1 MLAWMPNALV
11 SKAGMERSQI
21 PIYAAAL
28 LIGAAIGLV
37 RPATGSALEAA
48 IYPVLGILLYA
59 TFLQVPF
66 SELRSAAAGGRFLA
80 AALVLNFLI
89 VLVVVFILSRFVAGD
104 EPAVLLGVLL
114 VLLTPCIDYVI
125 VFSGLGG
132 SDERKVLTA
141 TPVLM
146 LAQIIALPLYLWLF
160 AGTEVL
166 TVFSAG
172 PFVEAFL
179 LLIVLPLGLAIGTQ
193 YLKARRSAVGSL
205 ASRWDSTMGYLPV
218 PFLALTLL
226 AVVASQVPKLAGASG
241 EDAFGQVLGV
251 VPIYVAF
258 LGIMALLGRLTAR
271 LFSLGVETGRAL
283 IFTGATRN
291 SLVVLPLAL
300 ALPDAYALTP
310 AIVVTQTLVE
320 LVGML
325 VYIRLVPAWILPA
338 QAARDG

>member
-1 MLAWMPNALV
+1 MLAWMPKDLI
-11 SKAGMERSQI
+11 SKDHLERNQI

-28 LIGAAIGLV
+28 LVGAMIGLAS
-37 RPATGSALEAA
+37 PSAGAALEAA
-48 IYPVLGILLYA
+48 IYPVLGVLLYA

-66 SELRSAAAGGRFLA
+66 SELRSAAASGRFLA
-80 AALVLNFLI
+80 ATLVLNFLI
-89 VLVVVFILSRFVAGD
+89 VPVVVFILSRFVAG

-125 VFSGLGG
+125 VFSGIGG
-132 SDERKVLTA
+132 SDERKVLAA

-146 LAQIIALPLYLWLF
+146 LAQIIALPVYLWLF
-160 AGTEVL
+160 VGTEVL

-179 LLIVLPLGLAIGTQ
+179 LLIILPLGLAIGTQ

-205 ASRWDSTMGYLPV
+205 ASRWDSVMGYLPV

-226 AVVASQVPKLAGASG
+226 AVVASQTPKLEGAFS
-241 EDAFGQVLGV
+241 QVLGV

-258 LGIMALLGRLTAR
+258 LGVMALLGRVTAR

-300 ALPDAYALTP
+300 SLPNAYALTP
-310 AIVVTQTLVE
+310 VIVVTQTLVE
-320 LVGML
+320 LLGML
-325 VYIRLVPAWILPA
+325 VYIRAIPGWVLPA
-338 QAARDG
+338 AASRGS

>member
-1 MLAWMPNALV
+1 MLAGMPKALT
-11 SKAGMERSQI
+11 SKEGLERNQI

-28 LIGAAIGLV
+28 LAGAVVGLIS
-37 RPATGSALEAA
+37 PAMGSVLEAA
-48 IYPVLGILLYA
+48 IYPVLGVLLYA

-66 SELRSAAAGGRFLA
+66 SELRSAAASGRFLA
-80 AALVLNFLI
+80 AMLVLNFAF
-89 VLVVVFILSRFVAGD
+89 VPVVVFLLSRFVAS

-132 SDERKVLTA
+132 SDERKVLAA

-146 LAQIIALPLYLWLF
+146 AAQIVTLPLYLWLF
-160 AGTEVL
+160 MGSEVL
-166 TVFSAG
+166 AVFSAG
-172 PFVEAFL
+172 PFLEAFL

-193 YLKARRSAVGSL
+193 YLKVRNSAAGSGEALWLARG
-205 ASRWDSTMGYLPV
+205 WDSAMGYVPV

-226 AVVASQVPKLAGASG
+226 AVVASQTPKLEGAF
-241 EDAFGQVLGV
+241 DQVVGV

-258 LGIMALLGRLTAR
+258 LVVMALVGRLTAR
-271 LFSLGVETGRAL
+271 LFSLEVQTGRAL

-300 ALPDAYALTP
+300 ALPESYALTP

-325 VYIRLVPAWILPA
+325 LYIRLVPAWILPA
-338 QAARDG
+338 RTHSG

>member
-80 AALVLNFLI
+80 ATLVLNFLI
-89 VLVVVFILSRFVAGD
+89 VPVVVFILSRFVAG
-104 EPAVLLGVLL
+104 EPTVLLGVLL

-193 YLKARRSAVGSL
+193 YLKTRRSALGSL
-205 ASRWDSTMGYLPV
+205 ASRWDSVMGYLPV

-226 AVVASQVPKLAGASG
+226 AVVASQTPKLAGAPG

-251 VPIYVAF
+251 MPIYVAF

-271 LFSLGVETGRAL
+271 LFSLGVEAGRAL